1 MQLTHRLKTTTPE
14 ASIRRASKRLSR
26 DICDSAILIL
36 FFEKIR
42 SGRSSLGERTVKK
55 KGYYQEEL
63 KGYYQEELKGYY
75 QEELKG
81 YYQEELKGYYQEERK
96 RLIKHSALGANA

>member
-1 MQLTHRLKTTTPE
+1 VTFVIQPY
-14 ASIRRASKRLSR
+14 S
-26 DICDSAILIL
+26 
-36 FFEKIR
+36 FFFLKIR

-81 YYQEELKGYYQEERK
+81 YYQEERK